1 MMGQAVSDL
10 AVLVRTIQPV
20 LHEGVYVYSVVPHGT
35 DLSSVPA
42 IATFREAEGITLI
55 LPEESAARAGLPVL
69 LRAGWITLR
78 VHSDLQAVGF
88 TAAFSRALCEARIG
102 CNVVAAAYHDH
113 LFIPIE
119 LAQRAVEVLTSLQQP
134 PT

>member
-1 MMGQAVSDL
+1 MSQAIADL
-10 AVLVRTIQPV
+10 AVLVRSIQPM

-42 IATFREAEGITLI
+42 IATVHEAEGITLI
-55 LPEESAARAGLPVL
+55 LPEEEASRAGLPVL
-69 LRAGWITLR
+69 FRARWITLQ

-88 TAAFSRALCEARIG
+88 TAAFSRALCEAGIG

-113 LFIPIE
+113 LFVPVE
-119 LAQRAVEVLTSLQQP
+119 LAQRAVEVLTALQQSA
-134 PT
+134 